1 MKHLLSI
8 ALVAMALSLNA
19 QTTEAPEDF
28 VNKGN
33 AAVQL
38 KDYKGAFENYQKAF
52 TLYEKQGK
60 AKDIAPETIYNAGY
74 CAHKA
79 NLHDDAIT
87 YLKKAIE
94 LNVKEA
100 RPYQNLAETY
110 KAKKDNE
117 MYEKTLEEGLAKYP
131 NDKALNKL
139 MANLYVQKANVF
151 YKKGNEIKKTAND
164 SGLSQTDADAY
175 NAELDKS
182 KAEFEQA
189 LPLVEKAYKYDSKN
203 KNALKILQNVYT
215 ALDRP
220 EDAEKIKAELDALQK

>member
-52 TLYEKQGK
+52 DLYEKQGK

-87 YLKKAIE
+87 YLKKAID

-117 MYEKTLEEGLAKYP
+117 MFEKTLEEGLAKYP
-131 NDKALNKL
+131 DDKALNKL
-139 MANLYVQKANVF
+139 MANLYVSKGNAF
-151 YKKGNEIKKTAND
+151 YKEGTKIKADANK
-164 SGLSQTDADAY
+164 SGLSQSDPDAY
-175 NAELDKS
+175 NAELEKS
-182 KAEFEQA
+182 KAEFEKA
-189 LPLVEKAYKYDSKN
+189 LPLIEKAYKYDNKN
-203 KNALKILQNVYT
+203 KNALKMLSNIYT
-215 ALDRP
+215 ALER
-220 EDAEKIKAELDALQK
+220 EDDAAKIKAELDAIQK

>member
-100 RPYQNLAETY
+100 KPYQNLAETY

-151 YKKGNEIKKTAND
+151 YKKGNEIKKAAND

-203 KNALKILQNVYT
+203 KNALKIMQNVYT

>member
-1 MKHLLSI
+1 MKRLLTI
-8 ALVAMALSLNA
+8 ALVALAFNLNA
-19 QTTEAPEDF
+19 QEAPEDL
-28 VNKGN
+28 VNKAN

-60 AKDIAPETIYNAGY
+60 AKEIAPETIYNAGY

-79 NLHDDAIT
+79 NLNDEAIT
-87 YLKKAIE
+87 YLQKAIE
-94 LNVKEA
+94 LKVKEGK
-100 RPYQNLAETY
+100 PYQNLAEVY
-110 KAKKDNE
+110 KAKKDND

-131 NDKALNKL
+131 NDKALNKM
-139 MANLYVQKANVF
+139 MANLYVQKGNAF
-151 YKKGNEIKKTAND
+151 YKKGNDIKKAAND

-175 NAELDKS
+175 NAELEKS

-189 LPLVEKAYKYDSKN
+189 LPLVEKAYQYDSKN
-203 KNALKILQNVYT
+203 KNALKILQNIYT

-220 EDAEKIKAELDALQK
+220 EDAEKIKAELDALK

>member
-151 YKKGNEIKKTAND
+151 YKKGNEIKKAAND

-203 KNALKILQNVYT
+203 KNALKILSNIYA
-215 ALDRP
+215 ALDRQ
-220 EDAEKIKAELDALQK
+220 EEADKIKAELDGLK

>member
-151 YKKGNEIKKTAND
+151 YKKGNEIKKAAND

-203 KNALKILQNVYT
+203 KNALKIMQNVYT

>member
-1 MKHLLSI
+1 M
-8 ALVAMALSLNA
+8 VAMALSLNA

-151 YKKGNEIKKTAND
+151 YKKGNEIKKAAND

>member
-52 TLYEKQGK
+52 DLYEKQGK

-117 MYEKTLEEGLAKYP
+117 MFEKTLEEGLAKYP
-131 NDKALNKL
+131 DDKALNKL
-139 MANLYVQKANVF
+139 MANLYVSKGNAF
-151 YKKGNEIKKTAND
+151 YKEGTKIKADANK
-164 SGLSQTDADAY
+164 SGLSQSDPDAY
-175 NAELDKS
+175 NAELEKS
-182 KAEFEQA
+182 KAEFEKA
-189 LPLVEKAYKYDSKN
+189 LPLIEKAYKYDNKN
-203 KNALKILQNVYT
+203 KNALKMLSNIYT
-215 ALDRP
+215 ALER
-220 EDAEKIKAELDALQK
+220 EDDAAKIKAELDAIQK

>member
-52 TLYEKQGK
+52 DLYEKQGK
-60 AKDIAPETIYNAGY
+60 AKEIAPETIYNAGY

-117 MYEKTLEEGLAKYP
+117 MFEKTLEEGLAKYP
-131 NDKALNKL
+131 DDKALNKL
-139 MANLYVQKANVF
+139 MANLYVSKGNAF
-151 YKKGNEIKKTAND
+151 YKEGTKIKADANK
-164 SGLSQTDADAY
+164 SGLSQSDPDAY
-175 NAELDKS
+175 NAELEKS
-182 KAEFEQA
+182 KAEFEKA
-189 LPLVEKAYKYDSKN
+189 LPLIEKAYKYDNKN
-203 KNALKILQNVYT
+203 KNALKMLSNIYT
-215 ALDRP
+215 ALER
-220 EDAEKIKAELDALQK
+220 EDDAAKIKAELDAIQK

>member
-19 QTTEAPEDF
+19 QTEAPEDL
-28 VNKGN
+28 VNKAN

-38 KDYKGAFENYQKAF
+38 KDYKSAFENYQKAF

-79 NLHDDAIT
+79 NLHDEAIT
-87 YLKKAIE
+87 YLKKAID
-94 LNVKEA
+94 LKVKEA
-100 RPYQNLAETY
+100 KPYQNLAEVY
-110 KAKKDNE
+110 KAKKDND

-131 NDKALNKL
+131 DDKALNKM
-139 MANLYVQKANVF
+139 MANLYVQKGNAF
-151 YKKGNEIKKTAND
+151 YKKGNDIKKAANE
-164 SGLSQTDADAY
+164 SGISQTDADAY
-175 NAELDKS
+175 NAELEKS

-203 KNALKILQNVYT
+203 KNALKILQNIYT

-220 EDAEKIKAELDALQK
+220 EDAEKIKAELDALK